1 MVEDLEKRSKEKF
14 KKRSMEKSSIKEINL
29 YSGQNNKRV
38 SNINK
43 RQQNNSREEE
53 QSDTK
58 FYLNDG
64 LKNDKKGTN
73 NLPTHRRS
81 KSFSP
86 NHFNRTNPVAIDKR
100 YK

>member
-43 RQQNNSREEE
+43 R
-53 QSDTK
+53 
-58 FYLNDG
+58 
-64 LKNDKKGTN
+64 
-73 NLPTHRRS
+73 
-81 KSFSP
+81 
-86 NHFNRTNPVAIDKR
+86 
-100 YK
+100 